1 MSDSYIHGTSP
12 GEQERLSRL
21 NTIINDKS
29 LRKIS
34 IRPGERILDVGS
46 GLGQLTRA
54 MARQAG
60 VAAIGVERSP
70 DQIDRARHLA
80 AQAGEES
87 LVDFREG
94 DALDL
99 PLGVSERGSFDV
111 VHSRFLLEHLR
122 SPVLA
127 VEQMV
132 QAARPGGRIV
142 LEDDDHEL
150 LRTWPEPPG
159 LASLWSS
166 YIRLYDRIGNDPI
179 VGRRLVELLARAGA
193 RPTRNDWL
201 FFGACSGSPDFIPL
215 ADNMINILLGAREAL
230 LEHELFD
237 PLLFDEVIA
246 NVRAWSK
253 RDDAALWYCIAWAE
267 GVRK

>member
-1 MSDSYIHGTSP
+1 MPEDAYVHGTSP
-12 GEQERLSRL
+12 EEQARLSRL

-29 LRKIS
+29 LQKIG
-34 IRPGERILDVGS
+34 IQKGERILDVGS

-60 VAAIGVERSP
+60 VPAVGIERSP
-70 DQIDRARHLA
+70 EQLAEARRLA
-80 AQAGEES
+80 SEAGEDS
-87 LVDFREG
+87 LVDFRQG

-99 PLGVSERGSFDV
+99 PLTNDERGSFDV
-111 VHSRFLLEHLR
+111 VHARFLLEHLR
-122 SPVLA
+122 WPVSA

-159 LASLWSS
+159 LSSLWSS

-179 VGRRLVELLARAGA
+179 IGRRLVELLARCGA
-193 RPTRNDWL
+193 RPVRNDWL

-215 ADNMINILLGAREAL
+215 AGNMINILLGARQAI
-230 LEHELFD
+230 LEHQLFD
-237 PLLFDEVIA
+237 SGLFDEVIA
-246 NVRAWSK
+246 NARAWSK
-253 RDDAALWYCIAWAE
+253 RGDAALWYCIAWAE
-267 GVRK
+267 GIR